1 MESLVSLKQVAADFA
16 HDLRFLLAVVVVE
29 IVVRGIADR
38 TNNQFWDRM
47 RLVPTPDRMKRFTV
61 KRLVLS

>member
-1 MESLVSLKQVAADFA
+1 VAADLA

-38 TNNQFWDRM
+38 ADNQFWDCM
-47 RLVPTPDRMKRFTV
+47 RLVPAPDRRKRFGV